1 MARVVVLGGGFGG
14 AAAARHARSLLSDA
28 HEIVVVDRA
37 TDSFLCGVNPA
48 VIVGEAE
55 PVSRS
60 IARLEG
66 GGLRYLRADVQRIDV
81 ESRTVTTSAGDEQG
95 DFLILALGVRY
106 DWDTVPGS
114 TDAYSFYDRTSS
126 LRLRDRLADFDG
138 GSIVIGIGGSPYRC
152 PPAPFEA
159 ALMIDGFLRRRSIRA
174 ESAITVAI
182 PEPQPLGVAGPAA
195 IARIRGI
202 LHDAGIQLRTG
213 ATLTEVADRSMVF
226 ADGTVLRADLAI
238 TIPVHRLQPTVD
250 ATGLAEGKPFLPVD
264 RSTLETSA
272 PNVFAVGDTNGI
284 PIGEKA
290 GIPKAGV
297 FAAGQG
303 RHVAAVI
310 AARVGDGPD
319 PGSYDGHGHCFL
331 MFGSD
336 SGSRVGGDFFAP
348 DGPDVAL
355 DEPSSA
361 GRRAKDEW
369 EAAWARFEV

>member
-1 MARVVVLGGGFGG
+1 MARVVILGGGFGG
-14 AAAARHARSLLSDA
+14 AAADRHARSVLSDG

-60 IARLEG
+60 IASLAG
-66 GGLRYLRADVQRIDV
+66 GGVQYLRGDVERIDL
-81 ESRTVTTSAGDEQG
+81 ETRTVATSAGDEPW
-95 DFLILALGVRY
+95 DFLVVALGVRY
-106 DWDTVPGS
+106 DWDAVPGS
-114 TDAYSFYDRTSS
+114 AVAYSFYDRQTS
-126 LRLRDRLADFDG
+126 LRLRDRLAEFGG

-159 ALMIDGFLRRRSIRA
+159 ALMIDGFLRRRGLRPDS
-174 ESAITVAI
+174 SITVAI

-195 IARIRGI
+195 TARMRGI
-202 LHDAGIQLRTG
+202 LEDANITLHTATTLRS
-213 ATLTEVADRSMVF
+213 VAGGSMVF
-226 ADGTVLRADLAI
+226 EDGTVLQADVPI
-238 TIPVHRLQPTVD
+238 TIPVHRLQPSVD
-250 ATGLAEGKPFLPVD
+250 ATGLAGGKPFLPVD

-303 RHVAAVI
+303 HHAAAVI
-310 AARVGDGPD
+310 AARVGDAPD
-319 PGSYDGHGHCFL
+319 PGPYDGRGHCFL
-331 MFGSD
+331 MFGSE
-336 SGSRVGGDFFAP
+336 SGSTVGGDFFAAN
-348 DGPDVAL
+348 GPDVAL
-355 DEPSSA
+355 DEPSAA

-369 EAAWARFEV
+369 EAAWARFEI